1 MKVSLRG
8 GYIHRLLGER
18 IFHPGIW
25 ALNLQ
30 TVAGGASLGLFVA
43 CTPTIPFHMLL
54 CTVGALVLRVNLPVA
69 LVGCWLTN
77 PLTAVPIYLAAARL
91 GRYLLG
97 GTNLAEHVMRIFRF
111 DAVVGS
117 IMEKGIYL
125 WAGALIFSVG
135 TAIVGNLLVRASWG
149 MARYLKSVPA
159 RSSSPQD

>member
-1 MKVSLRG
+1 MKLSLRG

-77 PLTAVPIYLAAARL
+77 PITAVPIYLAAARL
-91 GRYLLG
+91 GRVLLG
-97 GTNLAEHVMRIFRF
+97 GTHLAEHVMRIFRF

-125 WAGALIFSVG
+125 WAGALIFALG
-135 TAIVGNLLVRASWG
+135 AAIVGNLIIRASWG
-149 MARYLKSVPA
+149 MARVLKPA
-159 RSSSPQD
+159 SKD